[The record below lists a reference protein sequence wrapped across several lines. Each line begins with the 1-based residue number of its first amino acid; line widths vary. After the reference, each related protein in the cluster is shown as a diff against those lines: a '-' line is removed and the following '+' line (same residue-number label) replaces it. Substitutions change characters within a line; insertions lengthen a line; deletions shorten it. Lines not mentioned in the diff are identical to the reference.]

1 MQIIERRGTGQSK
14 KGGVPQTNN
23 QIYTIHSESREEE
36 DDFDSVKNRNPL
48 ATQTLGDDTNR
59 TSNMNPYEQQQT
71 RRQST
76 RSNLQQPIEQEDY
89 LVSRLED
96 LDPQDLEAIALI
108 YDNIRSLRRKNIK
121 KLKGQAQTTYN
132 VTDKMLAEEFDNHL
146 QTVMGE
152 LSNEIEA

>member
-23 QIYTIHSESREEE
+23 QIYTIHSESHEEE
-36 DDFDSVKNRNPL
+36 DFDSVKNRNPL